1 MAALG
6 INPGF
11 LLIFGLYFLLV
22 IFVMTRWVYDP
33 VIKFLEARKE
43 KIAQGLEDARI
54 ASEAR
59 ANAEKE
65 ATKIVGDAQAEANKR
80 VAEATERAEKV
91 TADLRAAAEEERNKI
106 ILAAREDAAQERNR
120 ILADLRTQVAA
131 LAIAAANK
139 VIGQALDE
147 QRQHVLIQEFFS
159 GVRGGKFTVLDTENI
174 SGSANSVEVT
184 SALPLTNDEQEA
196 VRRDI
201 VARLGG
207 SPSVVFRVD
216 PNILGG
222 IVIRVGDKVVDASVA
237 GRLEGLRAS
246 LH

>member
-22 IFVMTRWVYDP
+22 MFVMTRWVYNP
-33 VIKFLEARKE
+33 VVKFLEARKE

-65 ATKIVGDAQAEANKR
+65 AAKIVGDAQAEANKR

-91 TADLRAAAEEERNKI
+91 TAELRAAAEEERNKI

-131 LAIAAANK
+131 
-139 VIGQALDE
+139 
-147 QRQHVLIQEFFS
+147 
-159 GVRGGKFTVLDTENI
+159 
-174 SGSANSVEVT
+174 
-184 SALPLTNDEQEA
+184 
-196 VRRDI
+196 
-201 VARLGG
+201 
-207 SPSVVFRVD
+207 
-216 PNILGG
+216 
-222 IVIRVGDKVVDASVA
+222 
-237 GRLEGLRAS
+237 
-246 LH
+246 

>member
-6 INPGF
+6 INLGF
-11 LLIFGLYFLLV
+11 LLVQIFNFAIVAIVLAA
-22 IFVMTRWVYDP
+22 WVYNP
-33 VIKFLEARKE
+33 VVKYLEDRKQR
-43 KIAQGLEDARI
+43 IAQALEDARV

-59 ANAEKE
+59 ANAEK
-65 ATKIVGDAQAEANKR
+65 AAAKITADAQADANR
-80 VAEATERAEKV
+80 RIAEATERAEKV
-91 TADLRAAAEEERNKI
+91 AGEMRAAADEERVKL
-106 ILAAREDAAQERNR
+106 LASAREDAAQERNR
-120 ILADLRTQVAA
+120 ILADLRGQVAA

-139 VIGQALDE
+139 VIGSALDE
-147 QRQHVLIQEFFS
+147 QRQHALIQEVFS
-159 GVRGGKFTVLDTENI
+159 GVRGGKFTVLDTETI
-174 SGSANSVEVT
+174 SGGAASVEVT
-184 SALPLTNDEQEA
+184 SALPLTTDEQEA

-222 IVIRVGDKVVDASVA
+222 IVIRVGDKVIDASVA